1 MSNFLLYAET
11 RILAKHNIKN
21 GNIFLYFEK
30 KTQLVGC
37 YGNKKRQD
45 KYPGDVAQVSGFLR
59 YETRTC
65 GIPILKRQ
73 TCPDNSVENSRQK
86 ANNGRKL
93 NYEKQNYYF

>member
-1 MSNFLLYAET
+1 MSNFLLYAKA
-11 RILAKHNIKN
+11 RIPAEHNIKDN
-21 GNIFLYFEK
+21 NIFLYFEK
-30 KTQLVGC
+30 RSTC
-37 YGNKKRQD
+37 CCGNKKRQD
-45 KYPGDVAQVSGFLR
+45 KYSADVAQVSGFLR

>member
-1 MSNFLLYAET
+1 MSNFLLYAKA
-11 RILAKHNIKN
+11 RILAEHNRKDDN
-21 GNIFLYFEK
+21 VFLYFEK
-30 KTQLVGC
+30 RSTC
-37 YGNKKRQD
+37 CCGNKKRQD
-45 KYPGDVAQVSGFLR
+45 KYPADVAQVSGFLR

>member
-1 MSNFLLYAET
+1 MSNFLLYAKA
-11 RILAKHNIKN
+11 RIPAEHNIKN

-30 KTQLVGC
+30 SSTCC

-45 KYPGDVAQVSGFLR
+45 KYPAEVAQVSGFLR